1 MHIFYSPCFFGS
13 TLNYFFVC
21 TSKIHPH
28 SQCDAVGWRG
38 HGHCQVVRGESAEGV
53 AAGVRLS
60 RGLFGEAAVRAKVWT
75 GLRSGAELEEAE
87 YASGVCYLQGA
98 AGRVECGAGGGG
110 HRN

>member
-1 MHIFYSPCFFGS
+1 MQSVGEVMAIARSFEESLQKALRQVGGS
-13 TLNYFFVC
+13 VE
-21 TSKIHPH
+21 
-28 SQCDAVGWRG
+28 G
-38 HGHCQVVRGESAEGV
+38 GV
-53 AAGVRLS
+53 AAGGRLS